1 MKKVFVNIVD
11 KNIKDLKEF
20 IMEMFKLMKMA
31 TIILLIKMEKRY
43 LLLLMQMEICNLLML
58 MEILLNYLKM
68 LEEEH
73 QFYSIK

>member
-1 MKKVFVNIVD
+1 MKKDIVNIVD

-20 IMEMFKLMKMA
+20 TMEMFKLMKMET
-31 TIILLIKMEKRY
+31 TISLIKMEKKY
-43 LLLLMQMEICNLLML
+43 LLLWMLMEICNLLML

-73 QFYSIK
+73 QF